1 MKKINRLGKKAP
13 IKKQSLAEKKWNSW
27 RKASKKVF

>member
-1 MKKINRLGKKAP
+1 MKKTTRSGKKAP
-13 IKKQSLAEKKWNSW
+13 IKKQNLAEKKWNSW